1 MVINQRLRLAS
12 IILAIAGFVD
22 ASYLVWIKI
31 SQNKAL
37 CFIGAG
43 DCFSVNN
50 SKYSE
55 WFGIPVALFGA
66 LAYLTIFTTLFFER
80 RNDFFE
86 ENGSLLVFGL
96 TLVGV
101 IYSVYLTYIEIA
113 VLRTICP
120 FCVISAITMF
130 LTFVLS
136 IFRLTRSQAI

>member
-50 SKYSE
+50 SKYSD
-55 WFGIPVALFGA
+55 WFGIPVALLGA
-66 LAYLTIFTTLFFER
+66 LVYLTIFIILFFEG

-96 TLVGV
+96 SLVGV
-101 IYSVYLTYIEIA
+101 VFSAYLTYIEA
-113 VLRTICP
+113 VVLRTICP
-120 FCVISAITMF
+120 FCVISAITML

-136 IFRLTRSQAI
+136 VFRLTRSQAT